1 MAKSILIVDD
11 SDTSRMVSRFFLETQ
26 ADLEICGEAVDGLEG
41 IEKAKALHPDLVLLD
56 LALPY
61 MTGVEAASIIR
72 RMMPGVRIVMFTL
85 YSDDLE
91 KALTSIAGVD
101 AVLSKPDGGW
111 KLIECVRNLLQAA

>member
-1 MAKSILIVDD
+1 
-11 SDTSRMVSRFFLETQ
+11 
-26 ADLEICGEAVDGLEG
+26 
-41 IEKAKALHPDLVLLD
+41 
-56 LALPY
+56 

-85 YSDDLE
+85 YSNDLE